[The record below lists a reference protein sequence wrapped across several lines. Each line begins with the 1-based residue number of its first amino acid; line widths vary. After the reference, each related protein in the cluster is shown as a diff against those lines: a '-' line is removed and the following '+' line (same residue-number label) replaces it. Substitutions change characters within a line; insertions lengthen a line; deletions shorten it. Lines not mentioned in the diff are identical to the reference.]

1 MRVYLKNNGCA
12 ISEKFPMT
20 VFEMEDVLDKLKQTE
35 TIVRFEISEY
45 DNMKLPSSI
54 CHRDFSADIY
64 RLNLFAE
71 RLENLNSSEMT
82 AFKSLLSANP
92 DCDFEDML
100 LMTYGLDYVMVY
112 PCSGCREL
120 GETVIENE
128 MMPALEGCSDEVLEL
143 LDPEKVGSLMQK
155 QDGGVFIDEHY
166 CVTSGYEPPDI
177 NIEIGKPK
185 SCFFRMLIVP
195 EEEKIEQAKWLSLP
209 CEKED
214 LSEVYNG
221 ICLDFQSS
229 LPMITEE
236 YFSDM
241 KLIDELNYLAQK
253 LSELSKTDFVKLK
266 AVMEAENI
274 NEISDTLDC
283 IGRLDE
289 YEFDINVSDQSEF
302 GRTYLARNLPA
313 NFNISMLENMDL
325 FDFGQGILSHNLGE
339 ITSYGA
345 ISGRGQELYSALTVQ
360 PEQQLEEELEEDF
373 EPEIGGMSL

>member
-1 MRVYLKNNGCA
+1 MRIYLKNNGCA
-12 ISEKFPMT
+12 VSEKFPMT

-35 TIVRFEISEY
+35 SIVRFEISEY

-177 NIEIGKPK
+177 NIEIGRPEN
-185 SCFFRMLIVP
+185 CFFRLLIVP
-195 EEEKIEQAKWLSLP
+195 EEEKIEQAQWISLP
-209 CEKED
+209 CETKITAD
-214 LSEVYNG
+214 FCNG
-221 ICLDFQSS
+221 ICLDFQSA
-229 LPMITEE
+229 LPNLMLDDT
-236 YFSDM
+236 S
-241 KLIDELNYLAQK
+241 KIDQLNDLAK
-253 LSELSKTDFVKLK
+253 SLSELSHNNFVKLK

-274 NEISDTLDC
+274 CEIGETFEC
-283 IGRLDE
+283 IEHLTE
-289 YEFDINVSDQSEF
+289 YEFDVNISDQSEF
-302 GRTYLARNLPA
+302 GKTYLARNLPA